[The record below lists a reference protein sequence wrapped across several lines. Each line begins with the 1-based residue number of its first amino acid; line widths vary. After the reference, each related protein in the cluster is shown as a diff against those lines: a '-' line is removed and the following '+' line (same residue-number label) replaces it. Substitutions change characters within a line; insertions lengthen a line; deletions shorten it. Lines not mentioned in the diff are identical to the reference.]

1 MGLEKLIG
9 VIIIFLLI
17 KMLLFR
23 FSETG
28 RLIREMEKGMRETK
42 DLEKRAREQGL
53 TDVVDMCRKNY
64 KRYEEELYSLKHR
77 RSRGP
82 SSSYSEAERKA
93 QRR

>member
-1 MGLEKLIG
+1 MGPEKLIG

-42 DLEKRAREQGL
+42 DLDRKS
-53 TDVVDMCRKNY
+53 VV
-64 KRYEEELYSLKHR
+64 
-77 RSRGP
+77 
-82 SSSYSEAERKA
+82 
-93 QRR
+93 